1 MRIGAVIMIVGAHDA
16 PNAASRPTV
25 PVPDGRRRTRILA
38 WRQRWHDEC
47 QRHRCRGA
55 VGPDA
60 AWCSRR
66 SSRHRAAARTPQA
79 VQLAC
84 TRRCLP
90 QSQRDSV
97 RPGPLPAADAGPAG
111 RRLASARPPILR
123 RSVPAGRQSAA
134 AEDAATDPTYQRKT
148 PCPNQPHPVRIRAL
162 PLSGRAH
169 PLTAPPHP
177 SRRSRRCHRR
187 LRRRTR
193 ALSGPR
199 SACSAGRCRRC
210 ARCCA
215 EPPAMRSPGRRAGGQ
230 RPSWLAV
237 RHPACP
243 RSRDRRRRG
252 ALRGS

>member
-1 MRIGAVIMIVGAHDA
+1 MTLAMPRPGRPCRCLMDAAGPGSWPGGSGDTMNASDIDAAGRSALTRPGA
-16 PNAASRPTV
+16 AAGHPGTEQRH
-25 PVPDGRRRTRILA
+25 GRRRRFSLRA
-38 WRQRWHDEC
+38 PG
-47 QRHRCRGA
+47 GA
-55 VGPDA
+55 
-60 AWCSRR
+60 C
-66 SSRHRAAARTPQA
+66 HRASAIASALGR
-79 VQLAC
+79 
-84 TRRCLP
+84 
-90 QSQRDSV
+90 
-97 RPGPLPAADAGPAG
+97 G
-111 RRLASARPPILR
+111 RRQLTPALLGAGYAARPPILR

-162 PLSGRAH
+162 PPSGRAH

-193 ALSGPR
+193 AHSGPR

-243 RSRDRRRRG
+243 RSRDRRRHG